1 MQANQRFSAF
11 YVRDFRLFWFGQL
24 ISLSGTWMQSVAQS
38 WLVYS
43 LTKSPLYLGII
54 ASVASFPI
62 LLFTLIGGMVADRYP
77 KRNILILT
85 QTLSVIPA
93 LLLGV
98 LTETKTVTVFHVGI
112 LAAFL

>member
-1 MQANQRFSAF
+1 MQTNQRFSAL

-24 ISLSGTWMQSVAQS
+24 ISLPGTWMHSLAQS

-54 ASVASFPI
+54 ASVASLPI
-62 LLFTLIGGMVADRYP
+62 LLFTLVGGTVADRYP

-85 QTLSVIPA
+85 QALSVIPA
-93 LLLGV
+93 LVLGI
-98 LTETKTVTVFHVGI
+98 LTETKTVTIAHVGI
-112 LAAFL
+112 LA